1 MNYNIKGICIRSCGQ
16 LRRALFWCFC
26 IQRCGSSGR
35 VSLCKKRQKDFV
47 LLPGSADKT
56 AAQKSN
62 IVPKQGAKKRLCT
75 YTYTYT
81 QRKSRVCNVFIH
93 FMPIF
98 GFIHIHIHIH
108 TKEIA
113 NLRYFHA
120 FQADFSHY
128 THTHTHTHKNI
139 ARIRGCRQCPL
150 SCYHSAFSIRISII
164 WFTLHCCCSAIRR
177 SFS

>member
-16 LRRALFWCFC
+16 LRRGLFWCFC

-62 IVPKQGAKKRLCT
+62 IVPKQGAKKRLYT

-81 QRKSRVCNVFIH
+81 QRKIRIYAVFID
-93 FMPIF
+93 FWQNS
-98 GFIHIHIHIH
+98 GFIHIHIIKS
-108 TKEIA
+108 TA
-113 NLRYFHA
+113 
-120 FQADFSHY
+120 
-128 THTHTHTHKNI
+128 
-139 ARIRGCRQCPL
+139 
-150 SCYHSAFSIRISII
+150 SC
-164 WFTLHCCCSAIRR
+164 
-177 SFS
+177 